1 MDKITK
7 THEVKILKIVE
18 WAQRLGKQVETLTE
32 SNIREALREK
42 EDGD

>member
-1 MDKITK
+1 MDKISK

-18 WAQRLGKQVETLTE
+18 WAQRTGNPVETLTE

-42 EDGD
+42 EDGN